1 MHVNPRTAILL
12 VAVVPYIWGPYKR
25 KGNLTMPRY
34 RFTFFGRNYYR
45 NGPLGMMWVILAIW
59 LALAAVAFVLMVKH
73 ILWCIE
79 TAAETGSAIA
89 LLVVGLI
96 IPPVGWVS

>member
-1 MHVNPRTAILL
+1 
-12 VAVVPYIWGPYKR
+12 
-25 KGNLTMPRY
+25 MPRY

-45 NGPLGMMWVILAIW
+45 KGPLGMMWVILTIW
-59 LALAAVAFVLMVKH
+59 LALAAVAFVPMVKH

-79 TAAETGSAIA
+79 AAAETGSAIA

-96 IPPVGWVS
+96 IPPVGWVHGVSLLLGFGGWVS